1 MKSINFLKKK
11 GIDVDK
17 SLEIFGD
24 IETYNNTIG
33 EFLGGIEDK
42 LVKLAAYKESGD
54 MNNYAVLVHSLK
66 SDAKYFGFTNLADAA
81 YDHEMKSK
89 ANEYYYIKENFPKLE
104 SVAKETESII
114 REYMNDAPSSDEGEP
129 NEAPAAAPAAP
140 AAPAEPAKPAIPPY
154 TKETILVADDSNIV
168 RNFVKRIFSDKYS
181 VELAND
187 GEETIQILEANKS
200 SHMIV
205 TLLLDLNMPKA
216 NGFKVLDFMKEN
228 NLLTEI
234 PVSIITG
241 DTSKDT
247 IDQAFSYGIVDM
259 LNKPFSGPD
268 VKKVVEKSIYYH
280 QMNNGDSFLENS
292 GAE

>member
-1 MKSINFLKKK
+1 MKSINFLKQK

-33 EFLGGIEDK
+33 EFLGGIADK
-42 LVKLAAYKESGD
+42 LNKLAAYKESGD

-66 SDAKYFGFTNLADAA
+66 SDAKYFGFTQLADAA

-104 SVAKETESII
+104 SVARETESII

-129 NEAPAAAPAAP
+129 TEVAPAPAPEAP
-140 AAPAEPAKPAIPPY
+140 KPTIPPY

-168 RNFVKRIFSDKYS
+168 RNFVKRIFSDKYA

-187 GEETIQILEANKS
+187 GEETINILEANKT

-280 QMNNGDSFLENS
+280 QMNSEQPQEETS
-292 GAE
+292 GVA

>member
-1 MKSINFLKKK
+1 MKSINFLKEK

-33 EFLGGIEDK
+33 EFLGGIADK
-42 LVKLAAYKESGD
+42 LNKLAAYKESGD

-66 SDAKYFGFTNLADAA
+66 SDAKYFGFTKLADAA

-104 SVAKETESII
+104 TVAKETESII
-114 REYMNDAPSSDEGEP
+114 RDYMSDGPEAPSEGETVT
-129 NEAPAAAPAAP
+129 APQPAAP
-140 AAPAEPAKPAIPPY
+140 APTLPAY

-168 RNFVKRIFSDKYS
+168 RNFVKRIFSDKYA

-187 GEETIQILEANKS
+187 GEETINILEANKN

-216 NGFKVLDFMKEN
+216 NGFKVLDYMKDN

-241 DTSKDT
+241 DTSKET

-280 QMNNGDSFLENS
+280 QMNSEQPQEETS
-292 GAE
+292 GVA

>member
-1 MKSINFLKKK
+1 MKSINFLKEK

-33 EFLGGIEDK
+33 EFLGGIADK
-42 LVKLAAYKESGD
+42 LNKLAAYKESGD

-66 SDAKYFGFTNLADAA
+66 SDAKYFGFTKLADAA

-104 SVAKETESII
+104 TVAKETESII
-114 REYMNDAPSSDEGEP
+114 RDYMSDGPEAPSEGETT
-129 NEAPAAAPAAP
+129 AAPAQ
-140 AAPAEPAKPAIPPY
+140 AAPAPTLPAY

-168 RNFVKRIFSDKYS
+168 RNFVKRIFSDKYA

-187 GEETIQILEANKS
+187 GEETINILEANKN

-216 NGFKVLDFMKEN
+216 NGFKVLDYMKDN

-241 DTSKDT
+241 DTSKET

-259 LNKPFSGPD
+259 LEKPFTQD
-268 VKKVVEKSIYYH
+268 DIKRVVEKNIYYRNI
-280 QMNNGDSFLENS
+280 NNNE
-292 GAE
+292 E